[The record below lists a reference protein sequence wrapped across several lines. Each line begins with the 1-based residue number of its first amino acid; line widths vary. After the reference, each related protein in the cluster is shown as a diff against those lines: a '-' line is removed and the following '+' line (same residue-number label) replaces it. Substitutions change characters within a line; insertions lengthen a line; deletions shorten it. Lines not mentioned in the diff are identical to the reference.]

1 MPNFE
6 SEEEFLNQL
15 QEDLADK
22 GYDIEYGENFG
33 DAVEILDDVDDLPE
47 DMEGENIRVPLNLE
61 LVNRDFQAGP
71 TEEDGTTGYDELFEI
86 VRSSLYY
93 REQGGDIPYMDV

>member
-1 MPNFE
+1 MPDFD
-6 SEEEFLNQL
+6 STDEFLGQL
-15 QEDLADK
+15 KEDLAEE
-22 GYDIEYGENFG
+22 GYDIEYGERHE
-33 DAVEILDDVDDLPE
+33 DSIEVEDGIEDLPE
-47 DMEGENIRVPLNLE
+47 EMEGENIRVPLNLE

-71 TEEDGTTGYDELFEI
+71 TEEAGTTGYDELFEI